1 MAPTIG
7 HELVKLLPR
16 LRRFA
21 LALCRSP
28 TLADDLVQGAC
39 ERALANAESWTPGT
53 RFDAWVFRIL
63 RNHWL
68 DTIRR
73 QKTENLR
80 GEAVDDEK
88 ISRDV
93 MGEDGETSLLHK
105 LTLADVRRAI
115 DNLPTEQREVLVL
128 VCLEDL
134 AYKEA
139 AEILGVPIG
148 TVMSRLARARKTL
161 IEATK
166 AA

>member
-28 TLADDLVQGAC
+28 SLADDLVQGAC
-39 ERALANAESWTPGT
+39 ERALASAGSWTPGT

-63 RNHWL
+63 RNYWL
-68 DTIRR
+68 DNLRR
-73 QKTENLR
+73 QKTEGLK
-80 GEAVDDEK
+80 GGVAGDDK
-88 ISRDV
+88 IVGDV
-93 MGEDGETSLLHK
+93 MGEDGEKSLLHK

-115 DNLPTEQREVLVL
+115 DDLPTEQREVLVL

-161 IEATK
+161 VEATK

>member
-39 ERALANAESWTPGT
+39 ERALANATSWTPGT

-73 QKTENLR
+73 QKTENLK
-80 GEAVDDEK
+80 GESVDDEK
-88 ISRDV
+88 LSRDV
-93 MGEDGETSLLHK
+93 MGEDGETSLLHR